1 MTMASAGVDASLS
14 TGYKTIPDLV
24 AGKIHDRIMSGEI
37 PPGSHLRLSELAKE
51 FGTSQMPIREAVRRL
66 EALGLVDIHAHR
78 GAFVRQL
85 SKKDFED
92 TMEVRMILERTAIER
107 AASRFSSDLA
117 DQARDLLARHNHMH
131 SEGDEI
137 AARELHTEFHHF
149 LYRASGSDWLVRAI
163 DPVWRNSERY
173 RFGSSRDKHSH
184 DGNHALEHEEIVAA
198 CESGNT
204 IRAGE
209 ALLQHLSSASERMI
223 RSMKSRQGVS
233 EESP

>member
-1 MTMASAGVDASLS
+1 MVSVGTESVTA

-51 FGTSQMPIREAVRRL
+51 FGTSQMPIREALRRL
-66 EALGLVDIHAHR
+66 ESLGLVDIHAHR

-85 SKKDFED
+85 SEKDFQD
-92 TMEVRMILERTAIER
+92 TMEVRMLLERTAIER
-107 AASRFSSDLA
+107 AASRFSQELA
-117 DQARDLLARHNHMH
+117 MHARDLLHRHNSLHAQ
-131 SEGDEI
+131 GDEI

-149 LYRASGSDWLVRAI
+149 LYRASGSDWLLRAI

-173 RFGSSRDKHSH
+173 RFGYSRDKHSH
-184 DGNHALEHEEIVAA
+184 DSEAEHVEIIAA

-204 IRAGE
+204 HRAGE
-209 ALLQHLSSASERMI
+209 ALVQHLSSASERMT
-223 RSMKSRQGVS
+223 RSMRSRTQGAEEVS
-233 EESP
+233 